1 MSTLISFTAEQE
13 TDSTGKV
20 LQSLLLLVRNF
31 LSSNEGSVPSRHGWS
46 SRQFMPDV
54 PPRVWKRHSA
64 LLTLL
69 ADQAEMSGP
78 HHGNVE

>member
-1 MSTLISFTAEQE
+1 MNTMIGFTAHQE

-31 LSSNEGSVPSRHGWS
+31 LSSSEGSIPSRHGWN

-69 ADQAEMSGP
+69 ADQAEISGP
-78 HHGNVE
+78 HQRDVE

>member
-1 MSTLISFTAEQE
+1 MSTLIGYTAHQE

-31 LSSNEGSVPSRHGWS
+31 LNPAEASIQPRRVWDSQH
-46 SRQFMPDV
+46 MPDV
-54 PPRVWKRHSA
+54 PSRVWRRHSA

-69 ADQAEMSGP
+69 AQQAQRVEP
-78 HHGNVE
+78 HQRDAE